1 MEKNELIN
9 QRKFKEKSK
18 EKELL
23 TKNKE
28 IKKISNFWVYI
39 IVLISFLAFLI
50 NKYLNRNK
58 KHYDYLIVGAG
69 LYGAVFNYFAKKAG
83 KTTLVVEKRNVTGG
97 NLYCEKIEDIFVHK
111 YGPHI
116 FHTNNK
122 TIWDLVNSIV
132 EFYPFNYQPL
142 TKVGNQLYDY
152 TFNMWTFQKL
162 WGITK
167 PKDAKKKIKKQRHR
181 GEIYDLQDQ
190 GMSIVGKELYKKF
203 IKGYIQKEWRRDDE
217 FLPPFIIPYLQVN
230 YRYDASYFN
239 DTYKGIPVGCYN
251 ALFDKLLND
260 TEIIFNVDYLKEKDK
275 YKKLADKILY
285 TGKIDEYFNYI
296 NTPLDYRTV
305 RWETKVL
312 DTDNFQGTPVI
323 HYPDVNVSY
332 LRVIEHKHFDPY
344 NKEIKKKN
352 KTVVTY
358 EYVEKWDEEKEALYP
373 YNDELNDNVYDKY
386 LELAQKEKKV
396 IFKGRLAEYKYYSMQ
411 DVFEDILNEFKE
423 FKIKLN

>member
-1 MEKNELIN
+1 MEIIN

-167 PKDAKKKIKKQRHR
+167 PKDAKKK
-181 GEIYDLQDQ
+181 L
-190 GMSIVGKELYKKF
+190 
-203 IKGYIQKEWRRDDE
+203 
-217 FLPPFIIPYLQVN
+217 
-230 YRYDASYFN
+230 
-239 DTYKGIPVGCYN
+239 
-251 ALFDKLLND
+251 
-260 TEIIFNVDYLKEKDK
+260 
-275 YKKLADKILY
+275 
-285 TGKIDEYFNYI
+285 
-296 NTPLDYRTV
+296 
-305 RWETKVL
+305 
-312 DTDNFQGTPVI
+312 
-323 HYPDVNVSY
+323 
-332 LRVIEHKHFDPY
+332 
-344 NKEIKKKN
+344 KN
-352 KTVVTY
+352 K
-358 EYVEKWDEEKEALYP
+358 DIEEKFMIY
-373 YNDELNDNVYDKY
+373 
-386 LELAQKEKKV
+386 
-396 IFKGRLAEYKYYSMQ
+396 
-411 DVFEDILNEFKE
+411 
-423 FKIKLN
+423 KIKVCLL